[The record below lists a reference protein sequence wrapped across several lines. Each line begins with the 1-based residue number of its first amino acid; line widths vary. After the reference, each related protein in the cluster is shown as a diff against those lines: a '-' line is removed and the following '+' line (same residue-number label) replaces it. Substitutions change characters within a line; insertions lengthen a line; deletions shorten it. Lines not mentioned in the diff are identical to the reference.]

1 MCTLPCCSANESDE
15 EQWLLAL
22 EKGEVDRRGYL
33 PSKDKKGNLTARQV
47 QTSAGVIK
55 SINQLINQASFQV

>member
-1 MCTLPCCSANESDE
+1 MSVYTCCSANESDE

-33 PSKDKKGNLTARQV
+33 PTKDKKGNLTARQV
-47 QTSAGVIK
+47 RPISSMVIVASASE
-55 SINQLINQASFQV
+55 SINHR